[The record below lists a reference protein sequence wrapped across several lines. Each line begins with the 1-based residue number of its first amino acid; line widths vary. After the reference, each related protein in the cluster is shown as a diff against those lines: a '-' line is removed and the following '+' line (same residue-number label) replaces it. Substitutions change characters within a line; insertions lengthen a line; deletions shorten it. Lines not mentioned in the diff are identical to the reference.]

1 MEITPEFLVGKPIL
15 FLVPLSSGIKE
26 TEYLES
32 GTVASIDKKRQTA
45 MIHFLYDG
53 YKNACEDVPFSHIQS
68 VLDEENGKHLEI
80 EIFSGKAHDL
90 RGVTPFG
97 THKIAETCA
106 Q

>member
-15 FLVPLSSGIKE
+15 FLVPLSSGIEE

-32 GTVASIDKKRQTA
+32 GTVASIDKERQAA
-45 MIHFLYDG
+45 MVHFLYGG

-68 VLDEENGKHLEI
+68 VLDEENGKPLKI

-90 RGVTPFG
+90 RNMAPFG
-97 THKIAETCA
+97 THKVAKTCA